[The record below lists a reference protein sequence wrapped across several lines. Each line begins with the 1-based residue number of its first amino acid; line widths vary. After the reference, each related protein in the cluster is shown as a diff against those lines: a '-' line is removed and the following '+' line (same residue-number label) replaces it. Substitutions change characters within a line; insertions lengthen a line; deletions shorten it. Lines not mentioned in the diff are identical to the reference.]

1 MQQTVV
7 SRRGTSSLV
16 SFAALFVTLF
26 VFWVMLNGTL
36 AGDVLAVGLVAALVI
51 ALVFRDGFAVIAE
64 LRLTPRAILAT
75 LGYVPF
81 YLKELF
87 KSNLGLAAVVLSP
100 ALPLNPGIVKV
111 RTKLQ
116 SRMGRMLLANS
127 ITLTPGTLTVEL
139 DGEWLY
145 VHWVTVDSTDSAA
158 ATASIVAGFERYLEV
173 MYG

>member
-1 MQQTVV
+1 MQETVV
-7 SRRGTSSLV
+7 ARRGSSSFA
-16 SFAALFVTLF
+16 SFAALFATLF

-36 AGDVLAVGLVAALVI
+36 AGDVLAVGLVAAVII
-51 ALVFRDGFAVIAE
+51 ALAFRDGFAVISE
-64 LRLTPRAILAT
+64 LRLTPRAIWAT
-75 LGYVPF
+75 LRYIPF

-87 KSNLGLAAVVLSP
+87 KSNLSLAAVVLSP

-111 RTKLQ
+111 RTTLQ

-145 VHWVTVDSTDSAA
+145 VHWVTVGSTDSAA
-158 ATASIVAGFERYLEV
+158 ATASIVAGFERYLKV